1 MGARVIL
8 SAEDGMNTLF
18 LNSSLVHDPFGEMD
32 QLKESVLDAL
42 HDAVE
47 QASSAMHTR
56 TGVELQPET
65 AAVFAATGLFAAAFL
80 LGVAFR
86 ATRLLSQRRR
96 QRNNDMAMRIALNA
110 PEDDRDEHEY
120 ETRSDVRAAAPGDS
134 DAEDD
139 TVVKKGTLR
148 R

>member
-1 MGARVIL
+1 MGARVVL
-8 SAEDGMNTLF
+8 SAEDRMNTLF
-18 LNSSLVHDPFGEMD
+18 LNSSLVRAPFGEMD
-32 QLKESVLDAL
+32 QLKESVRAAL

-47 QASSAMHTR
+47 RASSALHIHT
-56 TGVELQPET
+56 GIELRPET
-65 AAVFAATGLFAAAFL
+65 VALFSAASLFIVAFL

-86 ATRLLSQRRR
+86 ATRLLSVRKR
-96 QRNNDMAMRIALNA
+96 QRNNEIAVRIALNA

-134 DAEDD
+134 DAEEESA
-139 TVVKKGTLR
+139 VKKGTLR

>member
-1 MGARVIL
+1 MDARVIL
-8 SAEDGMNTLF
+8 SAEDRMNTLF
-18 LNSSLVHDPFGEMD
+18 LNSSLVNDPFGEMD
-32 QLKESVLDAL
+32 QLKESVRAAL

-47 QASSAMHTR
+47 RASSALHIHT
-56 TGVELQPET
+56 GIELRPET
-65 AAVFAATGLFAAAFL
+65 VALFSAASLFIVAFL